1 MFLSH
6 SLVSTYATEKCAAP
20 TRFHTLEDPND
31 CPEPSRMTD
40 ASSPLFDPPTENPGF
55 EPVASVSE
63 LVEGKVL
70 QRVRPS
76 GDAVCLVRYKGEISA
91 LSDIC
96 THQHFSMSLG
106 DLLED
111 GTLQCAWHGA
121 RYDCKSGEV
130 KQIPA
135 TAPLPVFHV
144 RLDGDTILVGP
155 RCERID
161 EKSKVSTV
169 RVP

>member
-1 MFLSH
+1 MTGAPRPVF
-6 SLVSTYATEKCAAP
+6 EAAP
-20 TRFHTLEDPND
+20 GDSD
-31 CPEPSRMTD
+31 
-40 ASSPLFDPPTENPGF
+40 F
-55 EPVASVSE
+55 EPVASVAD
-63 LVEGKVL
+63 LTDGMVL

-76 GDAVCLVRYKGEISA
+76 GDAICLVRHNGEISA

-121 RYDCKSGEV
+121 RYDCRTGEV
-130 KQIPA
+130 KQVPA
-135 TAPLPVFHV
+135 TSPLPVFQV
-144 RLDGDTILVGP
+144 RLAGDTILVGP
-155 RCERID
+155 RCKRID
-161 EKSKVSTV
+161 GKYEASTV

>member
-1 MFLSH
+1 M
-6 SLVSTYATEKCAAP
+6 TGAP
-20 TRFHTLEDPND
+20 RSVFESAPGD
-31 CPEPSRMTD
+31 S
-40 ASSPLFDPPTENPGF
+40 GF
-55 EPVASVSE
+55 EPVASVAD
-63 LVEGKVL
+63 LTDGMVL

-76 GDAVCLVRYKGEISA
+76 GDAICLVRHKGEISA

-121 RYDCKSGEV
+121 RYDCRTGEV
-130 KQIPA
+130 KQVPA
-135 TAPLPVFHV
+135 TSPLPVFQV
-144 RLDGDTILVGP
+144 RLAGDTILVGP
-155 RCERID
+155 RCKRID
-161 EKSKVSTV
+161 GKYEASTV

>member
-1 MFLSH
+1 
-6 SLVSTYATEKCAAP
+6 
-20 TRFHTLEDPND
+20 
-31 CPEPSRMTD
+31 MTD
-40 ASSPLFDPPTENPGF
+40 PSSPIFDPSTGNSGF
-55 EPVASVSE
+55 EPVAFVTE
-63 LVEGKVL
+63 LIEGKVL
-70 QRVRPS
+70 QRVRSS

-96 THQHFSMSLG
+96 THQQFSMSLG

-144 RLDGDTILVGP
+144 RLDGDTVLVGP
-155 RCERID
+155 RCERIGGKY
-161 EKSKVSTV
+161 EASTV

>member
-1 MFLSH
+1 
-6 SLVSTYATEKCAAP
+6 
-20 TRFHTLEDPND
+20 
-31 CPEPSRMTD
+31 MTD
-40 ASSPLFDPPTENPGF
+40 ASRPVFDPRAGSAEF
-55 EPVASVSE
+55 EPVASIGE
-63 LVEGKVL
+63 LTEGTVL

-76 GDAVCLVRYKGEISA
+76 GDAVCLVRYRGEISA

-121 RYDCKSGEV
+121 RYDCRNGEV
-130 KQIPA
+130 KQVPA
-135 TAPLPVFHV
+135 TAPLPVFQV
-144 RLDGDTILVGP
+144 RLDGETILVGP
-155 RCERID
+155 RCQRVDGKYET
-161 EKSKVSTV
+161 STV

>member
-1 MFLSH
+1 MS
-6 SLVSTYATEKCAAP
+6 AAP
-20 TRFHTLEDPND
+20 QPVFGPA
-31 CPEPSRMTD
+31 SGD
-40 ASSPLFDPPTENPGF
+40 ADF
-55 EPVASVSE
+55 EPVASICE
-63 LVEGKVL
+63 LSDGMIL

-76 GDAVCLVRYKGEISA
+76 GDAVCLVRHKGEISA

-121 RYDCKSGEV
+121 RYDCRTGEV
-130 KQIPA
+130 RQVPA
-135 TAPLPVFHV
+135 TSPLPVFEV
-144 RLDGDTILVGP
+144 KLDGDTILVGP
-155 RCERID
+155 RCRRVDGRYEP
-161 EKSKVSTV
+161 STV

>member
-1 MFLSH
+1 MTSAPRPVFDSP
-6 SLVSTYATEKCAAP
+6 AAGP
-20 TRFHTLEDPND
+20 Q
-31 CPEPSRMTD
+31 
-40 ASSPLFDPPTENPGF
+40 F
-55 EPVASVSE
+55 EPVASVAD
-63 LVEGKVL
+63 LTEGTIL

-121 RYDCKSGEV
+121 RYDCRSGKV
-130 KQIPA
+130 KQVPA
-135 TAPLPVFHV
+135 AAPLPVFQV
-144 RLDGDTILVGP
+144 RLEGDTILVGP

-161 EKSKVSTV
+161 GKYEISTV
-169 RVP
+169 RIP